1 MAQPQKKVLLLEN
14 IHPDAVQKF
23 KEAGYQVQL
32 ESTSFSEKELLE
44 KLPEY
49 NVLGIRSKTQVSNAV
64 LEKCKSLD
72 VIGCYCIGTNQVD
85 LDSSNKNGVPVFNAP
100 HSNTRSVAELVIA
113 EIVAL
118 SRNLCDL
125 SQQVHVGGWN
135 KSAKG
140 AKEVRGKKLGIIGY
154 GHIGSQVSILA
165 ESMGLE
171 VYFFDVLKKLPLGNA
186 KSLPELSDVLKIA
199 DFVTI
204 HVPETPETKDM
215 IQLTE
220 LKKMKKGAFLINASR
235 GTVVVIEDLVQVL
248 KEKHL
253 AGAAVDVFPEEPKDN
268 LQKFSSP
275 LQGLSNVI
283 LTPHIGGSTEEA
295 QVNIGHEVTNSL
307 LSFLEQ
313 GKSFGAVQ
321 FPIIDVPQLKP
332 QVRRLV
338 NVHKNVPGVLGEVNS
353 IVSNMGLNIQAQYLA
368 TLSQVGYLVMDLES
382 PTAAEKVCAQVA
394 GLKTSLKTRLI

>member
-1 MAQPQKKVLLLEN
+1 MANSKKKVLLLEN
-14 IHPDAVQKF
+14 IHVDAVEKF
-23 KEAGYQVQL
+23 KEAGFEVQL

-44 KLPEY
+44 KLPQY
-49 NVLGIRSKTQVSNAV
+49 NILGIRSKTQVTQAV
-64 LEKCKSLD
+64 IEKCKNLD

-85 LDSSNKNGVPVFNAP
+85 LEATNKNGIPVFNAP

-140 AKEVRGKKLGIIGY
+140 SREVRGKKLGIIGY

-186 KSLPELSDVLKIA
+186 RALASIDEVLKTV

-204 HVPETPETKDM
+204 HVPETAETKDM
-215 IQLTE
+215 ISLKE
-220 LKKMKKGAFLINASR
+220 LKMMKKGSFLINASR
-235 GTVVVIEDLVQVL
+235 GTVVIIKDLVQVL

-275 LQGLSNVI
+275 LQGVPNVI

-307 LSFLEQ
+307 LAYMQQ

-321 FPIIDVPQLKP
+321 FPIIDVPTLRP
-332 QVRRLV
+332 QVRRLI

-353 IVSNMGLNIQAQYLA
+353 SVSELGVNIQAQYLA
-368 TLSQVGYLVMDLES
+368 THSHVGYLVVDLES
-382 PTAAEKVCAQVA
+382 PTMAEKVCQKVAQ
-394 GLKTSLKTRLI
+394 LKTSLRTRLI